1 MDISIIIINYNT
13 FELTCKCIE
22 SLYQFNEGFS
32 YEIILVDNASIECD
46 ANLFKAKFPAIN
58 LIISEKNL
66 GFAGG
71 NNLGIQYANGNFIL
85 LLNSDTEL
93 IENSI
98 LMCLKKMNEDKKI
111 GVLSTKLIFPD
122 GKHQPA
128 AQRFPT
134 IKYKLIEL
142 FRIQKLFSKRNR
154 GKLLLGAFFDHNE
167 NAEADWV
174 WGAFFL
180 FRKEILSLLPNQKL
194 DDTYFMYW
202 EDVQWCM
209 DIKKLGYKI
218 YYFAET
224 KIIHKM
230 GGSAGKKNELMEKNA
245 VVFLKKNYTNFEI
258 KWIKQ
263 LDKWLSKKF

>member
-13 FELTCKCIE
+13 YELTCKCLE
-22 SLYQFNEGFS
+22 SLYQYNDGFS

-46 ANLFKAKFPAIN
+46 ANLFKEKFPEIN
-58 LIISEKNL
+58 LIISERNL

-71 NNLGIQYANGNFIL
+71 NNLGIQQANGNFIL

-98 LMCLKKMNEDKKI
+98 LMCLNKVNGDKKI

-128 AQRFPT
+128 AQRFPS

-142 FRIQKLFSKRNR
+142 FRIQKLLSKNKA

-194 DDTYFMYW
+194 DDIYFMYW

-230 GGSAGKKNELMEKNA
+230 GGSAGKKNELMEKNGNL
-245 VVFLKKNYTNFEI
+245 FFQKNYTKFEI
-258 KWIKQ
+258 NLMKKI
-263 LDKWLSKKF
+263 SKYI